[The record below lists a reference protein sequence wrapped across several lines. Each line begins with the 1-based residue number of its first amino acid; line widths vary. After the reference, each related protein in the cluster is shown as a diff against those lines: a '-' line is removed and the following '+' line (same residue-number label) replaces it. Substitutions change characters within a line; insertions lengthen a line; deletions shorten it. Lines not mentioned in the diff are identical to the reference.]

1 MRLNAREI
9 VDLSVE
15 FMKSKKAQDILVMDL
30 QGLTDTTDYFVL
42 CTGMSDAQVRAISE
56 AIIEGMKG
64 KQEAPWHVEGL
75 EERQWVLLDF
85 VDVVVHIFLPEVR
98 EFYNLERLWGDA
110 VTEEIKNDP
119 DTLYPDTLYVEAGNP

>member
-15 FMKSKKAQDILVMDL
+15 SMKSKKAQDILVMDL

-56 AIIEGMKG
+56 AITEGLKG
-64 KQEAPWHVEGL
+64 KQETPWHVEGL
-75 EERQWVLLDF
+75 EERQWVLIDF
-85 VDVVVHIFLPEVR
+85 VDVVVHVFLPEVR

-110 VTEEIKNDP
+110 VIEEIKD
-119 DTLYPDTLYVEAGNP
+119 DSDELYVESATS